1 MASTEA
7 TLQRRR
13 REKPGWEGESDL
25 TDIVPEG
32 VEGLVPY
39 KGDVSDVLV
48 QLVGGLRSG
57 MSYLGARTLEEL
69 QQNAQFVQITAAGLQ
84 ESRPHDIE
92 T

>member
-1 MASTEA
+1 MASAEA
-7 TLQRRR
+7 TLQRRL
-13 REKPGWEGESDL
+13 REKPGWEGETDL

-39 KGDVSDVLV
+39 KGDVNDVLV

-57 MSYLGARTLEEL
+57 MSYLGARTLDEL
-69 QQNAQFVQITAAGLQ
+69 REHAEFVQITAAGLS

-92 T
+92 M